1 MELRLAKCLLVAKV
15 LVADGMMTEDERVFL
30 GATMA
35 RLGLNED
42 ERRRVIDLE
51 GWDQAEPIVKAL
63 SEDEKRDIVDML
75 MAAASAD
82 GRLSKHEAE
91 TVKKISA
98 ALGL

>member
-1 MELRLAKCLLVAKV
+1 MEPRLAKCLLVAKV

-51 GWDQAEPIVKAL
+51 GWDEAEPIVNAL

-75 MAAASAD
+75 MTAASAD
-82 GRLSKHEAE
+82 GRLSKHEAD